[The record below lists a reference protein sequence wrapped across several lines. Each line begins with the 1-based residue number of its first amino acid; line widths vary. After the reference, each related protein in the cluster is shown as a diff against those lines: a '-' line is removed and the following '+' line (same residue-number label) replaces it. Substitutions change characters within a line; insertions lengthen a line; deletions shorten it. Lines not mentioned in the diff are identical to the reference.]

1 MKRKTLIIG
10 TVGVL
15 TLAGLGATAVVARGG
30 EWCENPPIVRKA
42 EAKLNALESALK
54 ITPQQQAAWDGF
66 ESALTAKAGDVE
78 KAVADFRGGGM
89 PATALGRLDKLQQ
102 GLDQGQALV
111 TTVTDA
117 TKALYPVLDAEQ
129 QAVFDREFRF
139 RPGHRRGRHGGE
151 S

>member
-42 EAKLNALESALK
+42 EARLNALESALK

-66 ESALTAKAGDVE
+66 EQALTAKAGEVE
-78 KAVADFRGGGM
+78 KAVADWRSTAM
-89 PATALGRLDKLQQ
+89 PATALGRLDKIQF

-111 TTVTDA
+111 TTVADA
-117 TKALYPVLDAEQ
+117 TRALYPVLDTEQ

-139 RPGHRRGRHGGE
+139 RGGHRRGGYGGE
-151 S
+151 H